1 MFGIIRNITM
11 YLHQAMNRA
20 RGKTPT
26 INRMGHMNQ
35 VSKTMSGK
43 LSEVKR
49 IGNMPS
55 MGKQYTNQN

>member
-1 MFGIIRNITM
+1 M

-20 RGKTPT
+20 RNKTPT

-35 VSKTMSGK
+35 VDKTMSGK